1 MSALQWFGVIALS
14 IVVLL
19 FVLGSLF
26 GHASRNRAKYKGVS
40 FSREDIL
47 AKVNSDFAESERAFV
62 IEQLERLGPLGEKFG
77 WVGQAQFSALVLAD
91 RDIKALPQYCDVSIQ
106 GDTRDIIAKAG
117 LG

>member
-26 GHASRNRAKYKGVS
+26 GHASRNRAKYKDVS

-47 AKVNSDFAESERAFV
+47 AKVNSDFAESERAFA
-62 IEQLERLGPLGEKFG
+62 IEQLERLGPLGENFG
-77 WVGQAQFSALVLAD
+77 WVCQAQFSALVLAD
-91 RDIKALPQYCDVSIQ
+91 RDIKALPQYCDFNIQ